1 MNIPITEGTIEFRG
15 HRTWYQVH
23 GDLAALPPGRFPVLM
38 LHGGPG
44 VPHDYLEPLQNLAAS
59 GRPVIFYD
67 QLGCGKSD
75 RPDKPQWWTVET
87 FLEELD
93 VVRTALGL
101 DRIHLL
107 GQSWGG
113 MLAMEYALTQP
124 AGIVSLVIA
133 SSPASMELWVSEAN
147 RLRAELPADVEAA
160 LERHEAAGTFDDP
173 EYQAA
178 MKVFYDRHVCRI
190 VPNPDGVQRAFEGL
204 GFQVYMT
211 MNGPSE
217 FHVIGRLKHWDIR
230 DRLGEIRIP
239 ALLTSGEFDELT
251 PMQAAIVRD
260 GIPGCE
266 WELFAGCSHMPH
278 VEEPAL
284 YLAKLDAFLTR
295 RESAGA

>member
-1 MNIPITEGTIEFRG
+1 M
-15 HRTWYQVH
+15 
-23 GDLAALPPGRFPVLM
+23 
-38 LHGGPG
+38 
-44 VPHDYLEPLQNLAAS
+44 
-59 GRPVIFYD
+59 IFYD